1 VDEARD
7 RMGPV
12 FAQVKMM
19 TLSFTM
25 HTLRVPLL
33 ASVTD
38 NLVVKDSIFEHV
50 LQSGGVV
57 LAVLVI
63 LILLSLACWFVIGVK
78 FLSIGRAMRLSRRFS
93 QTFREATRLAEL
105 YDESEELPGSPAR
118 EMFRA
123 GYEELDLILQER
135 EGRAER
141 PAGDGPA
148 ALPGSPG
155 AAFENIERTL
165 KQTERNALARL
176 EHSVSFLATV
186 GSAAPF
192 IGLFGTV
199 WGIMNAF
206 NDIDPSLP
214 ILETVTPHIAEALVA
229 TAVGLLAA
237 IPAVMAYNWL
247 SGRVVQLQDHL
258 DDFATDYR
266 NILRRHFFS

>member
-1 VDEARD
+1 
-7 RMGPV
+7 M
-12 FAQVKMM
+12 MM
-19 TLSFTM
+19 TLSLAMQTAPAPM
-25 HTLRVPLL
+25 L

-38 NLVVKDSIFEHV
+38 ALIVKDSVFQHV
-50 LQSGGVV
+50 LDSGGVV
-57 LAVLVI
+57 LAVLVVLVI
-63 LILLSLACWFVIGVK
+63 LSLGCWFVIGVK
-78 FLSIGRAMRLSRRFS
+78 TLSIGRAIRLSRRFAE
-93 QTFREATRLAEL
+93 TFREATRLAEL
-105 YDESEELPGSPAR
+105 YDESEALPDSPAR

-135 EGRAER
+135 EGRSER
-141 PAGDGPA
+141 PPGDGPA

-176 EHSVSFLATV
+176 ENSVSFLATV

-247 SGRVVQLQDHL
+247 SGRLVRLQDHL
-258 DDFATDYR
+258 DDFATDYL

>member
-1 VDEARD
+1 
-7 RMGPV
+7 MGPV
-12 FAQVKMM
+12 VAQVKMM
-19 TLSFTM
+19 TLSFSI

-38 NLVVKDSIFEHV
+38 SLVVKDSIFQHV

-78 FLSIGRAMRLSRRFS
+78 FLSIGRAIRLSRRFS

-105 YDESEELPGSPAR
+105 YDESEDLPDSPAR

-141 PAGDGPA
+141 PVGDGPA

-247 SGRVVQLQDHL
+247 SGRLVQLQDHL
-258 DDFATDYR
+258 DDFATDYL